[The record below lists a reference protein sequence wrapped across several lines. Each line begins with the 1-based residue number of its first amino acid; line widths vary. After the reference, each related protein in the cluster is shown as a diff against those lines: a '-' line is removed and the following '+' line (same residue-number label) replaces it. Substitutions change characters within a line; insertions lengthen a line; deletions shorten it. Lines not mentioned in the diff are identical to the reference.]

1 MKIIYLTKFNPNSP
15 NRDVIAASAPT
26 TYESLDQVEQVKG
39 TPAHSSKRTR
49 IYNDGE
55 CYSDFVFQ
63 VPHKVEVSF
72 L

>member
-1 MKIIYLTKFNPNSP
+1 MIYLTKFNPNSP
-15 NRDVIAASAPT
+15 NRDVIIASTPVEF
-26 TYESLDQVEQVKG
+26 ESLDQVEQVKG
-39 TPAHSSKRTR
+39 TPDHSSKRTR

-63 VPHKVEVSF
+63 VPRKVEVSF